1 MSEPN
6 VNLLVGVDDDDVLL
20 PELGDVLLSE
30 PSLASLA
37 RSSLFSLLVVCL
49 LPFRLPLGV
58 ESMGENA
65 PPPGERPIDAKRV
78 RGIWGGDCTGDTGG
92 AGARRGV
99 PLIDGKTEER
109 LFGGGDWWRLLPPG
123 VEC

>member
-1 MSEPN
+1 MSGPN
-6 VNLLVGVDDDDVLL
+6 VILLLAFVPPPRGV
-20 PELGDVLLSE
+20 PLSPL

-65 PPPGERPIDAKRV
+65 PPPGERPIDAKPL
-78 RGIWGGDCTGDTGG
+78 RGIWGGDTGDTGG
-92 AGARRGV
+92 ATPPRGV
-99 PLIDGKTEER
+99 PVIDGNTEER
-109 LFGGGDWWRLLPPG
+109 LFCGRGEWWRLLPPG

>member
-1 MSEPN
+1 MSGPN
-6 VNLLVGVDDDDVLL
+6 VNLLVGSL
-20 PELGDVLLSE
+20 PPPRGVPLSPL

-58 ESMGENA
+58 DSMGENA
-65 PPPGERPIDAKRV
+65 PLPGERPIDAKLR
-78 RGIWGGDCTGDTGG
+78 RFISGGDCTGDTGG

-99 PLIDGKTEER
+99 PPIGGNTEER
-109 LFGGGDWWRLLPPG
+109 LFCGGGGGGDWFRLLPPG